1 MKFNINLFIEEAIK
15 VHKEN
20 YLYDKTQEITK
31 KSDKVKIFCKKCL
44 QWFEQDYNHHIKRH
58 QGCPFCNKN
67 ERKTT
72 EEFMKDSV
80 NIFGNIYD
88 YNKTKYVN
96 CSTKVCLICHRKDK
110 YGNEHGEFWVIPNT
124 HLSKRTGCPKC
135 AGKIKLTKE
144 QFIKRVREIH
154 GNKYDYSKVEYI
166 NNHTKVCIICPE
178 HGEFWQ
184 LPSHHLKGSGCPK
197 CANNLRKSTE
207 EFIEESNIVNNF
219 KFIYDKTIYVNNIT
233 KVCIICPE
241 HGEFWQLPSHHLNGC
256 GCPKCNQSR
265 LEKEVMQ
272 SLEDNNINYEYQK
285 RFNWLGRQSLDFYLP
300 DYNIA
305 IECQGIQHFEPID
318 FAGKGDEW
326 AKTLLLENQERDKRK
341 FDLCNENNIIL
352 YYINYNENITLKIKT
367 ILKEII

>member
-20 YLYDKTQEITK
+20 YLYDKKQEITK

-58 QGCPFCNKN
+58 HGCPFCNKN

-166 NNHTKVCIICPE
+166 NNHTKVCIICP
-178 HGEFWQ
+178 
-184 LPSHHLKGSGCPK
+184 
-197 CANNLRKSTE
+197 
-207 EFIEESNIVNNF
+207 
-219 KFIYDKTIYVNNIT
+219 
-233 KVCIICPE
+233 
-241 HGEFWQLPSHHLNGC
+241 
-256 GCPKCNQSR
+256 
-265 LEKEVMQ
+265 
-272 SLEDNNINYEYQK
+272 
-285 RFNWLGRQSLDFYLP
+285 
-300 DYNIA
+300 
-305 IECQGIQHFEPID
+305 
-318 FAGKGDEW
+318 
-326 AKTLLLENQERDKRK
+326 
-341 FDLCNENNIIL
+341 
-352 YYINYNENITLKIKT
+352 
-367 ILKEII
+367 